1 MRADGYPLRRPPS
14 SHLEARAKTERAHE
28 APAADGALFEREPVL
43 GLVSAALD
51 GLTAGRGAVLAVEGP
66 HGSGKSA
73 VLDVVSG
80 EARARGLELL
90 VASGRDLEQQ
100 LELGVALQL
109 FESRVL
115 SAGEEERERLLSGPA
130 ATARPLF
137 ETGPWAATDS
147 GDAAALVHGV
157 YRLAVNLAAAGP
169 LVLVVDDADAAD
181 ATTLRFLLYLAG
193 RISGLP
199 VTLVVAAG
207 SAVDCVDPDAL
218 GELLGRPTT
227 LRSRL
232 EPLSPEATSAWL
244 RASFFPDAHE
254 VFCGAVYEASGGS
267 PWLIRELSHDLAAR
281 GVDPSATA
289 APAVHATA
297 PASVAETVMRRAR
310 ALAPEAA
317 DLLEAAAVLGPG
329 TEPRHAAALAG
340 LDRAQAARMGD
351 RLAAAGVLADQ
362 DGLTLVHPAVQAAVC
377 SSLPAGVLAE
387 AHLRAARVLADED
400 AHPEEIARHLL
411 HASRGGGD
419 WVIAVLR
426 RTAARA
432 LAQGNAG
439 RAVQLLERARQEPAA
454 EEERAHVLLE
464 LGRAEAITGSPDAA
478 GRLTDAIERLPG
490 EQERAQAALD
500 AGRTL
505 LALGRLSDAAAAFEQ
520 GVGYAREG
528 TDLGGLLR
536 AARATVLRMLRG
548 RAGVVAEPHEAPAD
562 GRTAT
567 DRALLAELAIDA
579 ALRGE
584 PRERTLELASGALAR
599 GALLDDDTADGIA
612 YYLAAAA
619 LTISEHLQMA
629 EAALAA
635 AVDDARSRGSALGLA
650 TASHFSAYAIMR
662 RGRVP
667 AAAAAAQDAL
677 AGRRHGWGLAVP
689 SAQALL
695 AECLIE
701 TGDVQ
706 GAARQIELAGELDG
720 EDALSRL
727 SVLAGRGR
735 LHLIGNRPQDALT
748 DFMACGD
755 ILAAAGAPNPSVLPW
770 RSGASRA
777 LWVLG
782 DHDEARLL
790 ADEELSLAREFG
802 APGPIG
808 RALRT
813 LAGMEEGTRAIAPL
827 EEAVS
832 CLEDAPTALERA
844 RALVELGSALRRA
857 RRPRDARDPL
867 RRGLDLA
874 QRCGAADLAG
884 RAMREVTAAGA
895 RPRRTALH
903 GLEALTPRE
912 LQTAGLAAEGMS
924 NREIAATLYVTLK
937 TVEWHLKH
945 TYGKLGISSRAELAR
960 ALAPRPLP
968 PDHRPD

>member
-1 MRADGYPLRRPPS
+1 
-14 SHLEARAKTERAHE
+14 
-28 APAADGALFEREPVL
+28 
-43 GLVSAALD
+43 
-51 GLTAGRGAVLAVEGP
+51 
-66 HGSGKSA
+66 
-73 VLDVVSG
+73 
-80 EARARGLELL
+80 
-90 VASGRDLEQQ
+90 
-100 LELGVALQL
+100 
-109 FESRVL
+109 
-115 SAGEEERERLLSGPA
+115 
-130 ATARPLF
+130 
-137 ETGPWAATDS
+137 
-147 GDAAALVHGV
+147 
-157 YRLAVNLAAAGP
+157 
-169 LVLVVDDADAAD
+169 
-181 ATTLRFLLYLAG
+181 
-193 RISGLP
+193 
-199 VTLVVAAG
+199 
-207 SAVDCVDPDAL
+207 
-218 GELLGRPTT
+218 
-227 LRSRL
+227 
-232 EPLSPEATSAWL
+232 
-244 RASFFPDAHE
+244 
-254 VFCGAVYEASGGS
+254 
-267 PWLIRELSHDLAAR
+267 
-281 GVDPSATA
+281 
-289 APAVHATA
+289 
-297 PASVAETVMRRAR
+297 MRRAR

-351 RLAAAGVLADQ
+351 RLAAAGVLADH
-362 DGLTLVHPAVQAAVC
+362 DGLTFVHPAVQAAVR

-426 RTAARA
+426 RTASRA

-439 RAVQLLERARQEPAA
+439 RAVQLLERARQEPVA

-464 LGRAEAITGSPDAA
+464 LGKAEAITGSPDAA

-520 GVGYAREG
+520 GVGHAREG

-548 RAGVVAEPHEAPAD
+548 RAGVAAEPHEAPAD

-706 GAARQIELAGELDG
+706 GAAQQIELAGELDG

-735 LHLIGNRPQDALT
+735 LHLFGNRPQEALT

-770 RSGASRA
+770 RSGAARA

-813 LAGMEEGTRAIAPL
+813 LAGMEEGARAIAPL
-827 EEAVS
+827 EEAVG

-960 ALAPRPLP
+960 ALARPLP
-968 PDHRPD
+968 PDHSPD